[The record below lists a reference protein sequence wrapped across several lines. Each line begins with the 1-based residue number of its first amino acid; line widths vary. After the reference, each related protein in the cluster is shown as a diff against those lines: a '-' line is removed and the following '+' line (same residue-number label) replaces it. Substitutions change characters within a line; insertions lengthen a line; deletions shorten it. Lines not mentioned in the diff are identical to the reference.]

1 MYVMDNVLLLY
12 ERVTY
17 QLLLQVKELTLLLL
31 SHGNLFVVTEYLDF
45 ASVSWL
51 VGWEFLLSCSL
62 ILTSTCTKPQHT
74 LLSPISQEH
83 SAAAFNVSTCSQ
95 SSAISQEEPSRKW
108 ASTGDEWSSNKPS
121 SWGKEEILR
130 QSFYQ
135 RKSSVCRDRV
145 CN

>member
-17 QLLLQVKELTLLLL
+17 QLLLQVKELTLLLP
-31 SHGNLFVVTEYLDF
+31 SHGNLFVVTGCLDF
-45 ASVSWL
+45 ASGSWL
-51 VGWEFLLSCSL
+51 VGWGFLLNCSL
-62 ILTSTCTKPQHT
+62 MLTSTCTKLQHT